1 MNKYDDYAWHYEGD
15 FPVDLAHE
23 QGATHIGFFF
33 SWCLS
38 KDFVDPSVINEFAED
53 INAVKKK
60 RYSGT
65 EFLLD
70 HYQGRLLSTQL
81 TEEGNAFVKDY
92 YDEDSRFSKDVANY
106 FDDYI
111 QAHHIAHP
119 DQFYY
124 VEDTWENYYEIKEI
138 INHRYEQWKSFV

>member
-1 MNKYDDYAWHYEGD
+1 MKKYDDYVWHYEGD

-33 SWCLS
+33 SWCVFKELIS
-38 KDFVDPSVINEFAED
+38 QEVIDKFAED

-70 HYQGRLLSTQL
+70 HYKGCLTSTLL
-81 TEEGNAFVKDY
+81 TEEGNAFANDY
-92 YDEDSRFSKDVANY
+92 YDEDSRFAKTVANY

-111 QAHHIAHP
+111 QAYDIGNP
-119 DQFYY
+119 DKFYY
-124 VEDTWENYYEIKEI
+124 VEDTWDNYFEIKEI